1 MSKRD
6 DILVA
11 AEALFDANGF
21 HAVGVDAVIAKA
33 GVSPRTLYRHFAS
46 KTALVEAVLVSRDE
60 RFWAFYSKMAT
71 AHQASHGDPVL
82 AAVDAIG
89 DWLTGETAQGCL
101 FLKAIGEFG
110 EAAPAI
116 TERAR
121 AHKEKLLADLCVRAA
136 AHERMSAAN
145 SDGNAAAQT
154 LGRQLFLLVEGAIA
168 EARLFGANEATDY
181 ARAAAWALVQQP
193 VIAPA

>member
-6 DILVA
+6 DILAA

-33 GVSPRTLYRHFAS
+33 GVSPRTLYRHFVS
-46 KTALVEAVLVSRDE
+46 KTALVEAVLTSRDE
-60 RFWAFYSKMAT
+60 RFWAFYGRMT
-71 AHQASHGDPVL
+71 AEHQASHGDPVL

-89 DWLTGETAQGCL
+89 DWLAGETAQGCL

-110 EAAPAI
+110 DAEPGI
-116 TERAR
+116 IEQAR
-121 AHKEKLLADLCVRAA
+121 AHKEKLLADLCTRAA
-136 AHERMSAAN
+136 AHEKAAV
-145 SDGNAAAQT
+145 DDAAAQV